1 MLLAGATRVP
11 ARGASLA
18 AVRRRVGSHP
28 EVWVYALAALAWVP
42 LIAAHG
48 RPMIAGGPGGWAGVV
63 VASALMAV
71 GMMAPIAAPAAR
83 YVALAGRADRRVRG
97 PATFVAAYLA
107 AWTAVALAMMLAVA
121 AASALAGP
129 ILTPLGVA
137 AMAVAWQ
144 LSGRKRRAL
153 ARCGRHEPMGRRG
166 WRADVACARF
176 GFRSARACIVA
187 CAGLMAIAIASGH
200 ELLVVGAVFLLQVR
214 ERLDRRYDA
223 RFGARMLAALALA
236 VVVTSGGWF
245 ASTASAA
252 GVAVGGSTFVC
263 RIGPVTIEIGGPGG
277 G

>member
-1 MLLAGATRVP
+1 MV
-11 ARGASLA
+11 
-18 AVRRRVGSHP
+18 VIGSP
-28 EVWVYALAALAWVP
+28 
-42 LIAAHG
+42 
-48 RPMIAGGPGGWAGVV
+48 
-63 VASALMAV
+63 SALV
-71 GMMAPIAAPAAR
+71 GP
-83 YVALAGRADRRVRG
+83 L
-97 PATFVAAYLA
+97 T
-107 AWTAVALAMMLAVA
+107 
-121 AASALAGP
+121 
-129 ILTPLGVA
+129 TPLVVS
-137 AMAVAWQ
+137 AMAVAWHRSMRQ
-144 LSGRKRRAL
+144 VGGRWRV
-153 ARCGRHEPMGRRG
+153 CGRHEPMGGRG